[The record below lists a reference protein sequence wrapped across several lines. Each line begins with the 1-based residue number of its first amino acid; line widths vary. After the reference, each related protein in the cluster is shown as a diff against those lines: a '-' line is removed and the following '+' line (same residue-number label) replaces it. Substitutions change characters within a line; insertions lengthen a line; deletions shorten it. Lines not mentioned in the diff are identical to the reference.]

1 VQFWNL
7 IHLTGVNLPVNSLK
21 PGDSMPFTLYWQSSA
36 PITVDLKTF
45 AHLLDQN
52 GNMVAQLDWTPQDQ
66 LGYLPTSAWQPNRP
80 VTDAQC
86 IPLPADLPA
95 GQYRLVVGWYYPV
108 TGERL
113 PLIAS
118 DTPGES
124 GDTAQVG
131 MIAIQ

>member
-1 VQFWNL
+1 
-7 IHLTGVNLPVNSLK
+7 
-21 PGDSMPFTLYWQSSA
+21 
-36 PITVDLKTF
+36 
-45 AHLLDQN
+45 
-52 GNMVAQLDWTPQDQ
+52 MVAQLDWTPQDQ
-66 LGYLPTSAWQPNRP
+66 LGYLPTSAWQPNRL

-86 IPLPADLPA
+86 ISLPADLPP

-113 PLIAS
+113 PLTAS

-131 MIAIQ
+131 VVRSVAGFGLKR